1 MYLSIPYYATSMYK
15 LLDDINSPADIRRM
29 DIGELRLLCAEIRDY
44 MIRCCAVNPGHLGSS
59 LGAVELIVGLHHVY
73 DTPSDRVIFD
83 VGHQA
88 YAHKILTGRREAFK
102 KNRMRD
108 GISGFPKRDESP
120 YDAFGAGHSSTSI
133 SAALGFAEAARM
145 QRRKEKVVALL
156 GDGALTGGL
165 AFEGLNN
172 AGNSAADLLVILND
186 NNQSIDS
193 NLGALHEH
201 LLRLTTS
208 GRYNRLKDSVW
219 RHLGDNSARR
229 FLQKVTKDAKSSLVR
244 QSGGALFEA
253 LGFRYFGP
261 IDGNDIGQVVDT
273 LRRLRRLDGPRI
285 LHVFTVKGKGFPA
298 AEADPTTWHA
308 PGRFDP
314 ETGIRQ
320 GTAAGADRY
329 QDVFGEVLLELA
341 RKDSRVVGVTPAMAS
356 GCGMNLLAKE
366 MPDRFFDVGIEEE
379 HAVTFSA
386 GLAAGGMR
394 PFCNIYSS
402 FSQRAYDQIIHDV
415 ALQELPV
422 VLCFDR
428 AGLVGEDGAT
438 HHGCYDMAAYRSIP
452 NTVIAA
458 PRDEMQLK
466 NMMYGGLAATGGPY
480 IIRYPRGRGEGAAWR
495 TREAEK
501 VVPGCGECLAEGED
515 IAILGLGPCV
525 NRALEAAARCKE
537 KYGKSPAVYDMRFL
551 KPLDRSLLDAVARE
565 FGTVITVE
573 DGCLAG
579 GLYGAVTEYMA
590 SEGRSLRISGLGIP
604 DEFIPQDSQ
613 SAQRAACG
621 IDADGIFREI
631 ERVKAN

>member
-1 MYLSIPYYATSMYK
+1 MYK
-15 LLDDINSPADIRRM
+15 ILDDINSPADIKRL
-29 DIGELRLLCAEIRDY
+29 DLDGLRVLCSEIRDY

-59 LGAVELIVGLHHVY
+59 LGAVELIVGLHYVY
-73 DTPSDRVIFD
+73 DTPADKIIFD

-88 YAHKILTGRREAFK
+88 YAHKILTGRREAFR

-120 YDAFGAGHSSTSI
+120 YDAFGAGHSSTAI
-133 SAALGFAEAARM
+133 SAALGFAEAARI
-145 QRRKEKVVALL
+145 RGAEEKAVALV

-165 AFEGLNN
+165 AFEGVNN
-172 AGNSAADLLVILND
+172 AGGSAADLLVILND

-208 GRYNRLKDSVW
+208 GRYNRLKDKIW
-219 RHLGDNSARR
+219 QRLGDNSVRR
-229 FLQKVTKDAKSSLVR
+229 FLQKITKDAKSNLVR
-244 QSGGALFEA
+244 KSGGALFEA

-273 LRRLRRLDGPRI
+273 LRRLRRLGGPRI
-285 LHVFTVKGKGFPA
+285 LHVFTVKGKGYPA

-320 GTAAGADRY
+320 PSTLPADRY

-341 RKDSRVVGVTPAMAS
+341 RQDSRVVGVTPAMAT
-356 GCGMNLLAKE
+356 GCGMNLLARE

-415 ALQELPV
+415 ALQDLPV

-452 NTVIAA
+452 NAVIAV
-458 PRDEMQLK
+458 PRDEMELK
-466 NMMYGGLAATGGPY
+466 NMMHGGLTSPSGPY
-480 IIRYPRGRGEGAAWR
+480 IIRYPRGCGEGVAWR
-495 TREAEK
+495 DREAEPA
-501 VVPGCGECLAEGED
+501 VPGKGALLTEGENTV
-515 IAILGLGPCV
+515 ILGLGPCV
-525 NRALEAAARCKE
+525 NRAVEAAARFRE
-537 KYGKSPAVYDMRFL
+537 RHGWSPAVWDLRFL
-551 KPLDRSLLDAVARE
+551 KPLDGEILEAAARG
-565 FGTVITVE
+565 FRTVITVE

-579 GLYGAVTEYMA
+579 GLFGAVTEYMA
-590 SEGRSLRISGLGIP
+590 ANGYSPRISGLGIP
-604 DEFIPQDSQ
+604 DAFIPQDSQ
-613 SAQRAACG
+613 DAQRAACG
-621 IDADGIFREI
+621 IDAEGIFREI
-631 ERVKAN
+631 ERTATK

>member
-1 MYLSIPYYATSMYK
+1 MYK
-15 LLDDINSPADIRRM
+15 ILDSINSPADLKKLDM
-29 DIGELRLLCAEIRDY
+29 DGLRILCSEIRDY

-59 LGAVELIVGLHHVY
+59 LGAVELIVGLHYVY
-73 DTPSDRVIFD
+73 DTPSDKIVFD

-102 KNRMRD
+102 KNRTAE

-145 QRRKEKVVALL
+145 QGGKEKTVALV

-172 AGNSAADLLVILND
+172 AGSSAADLLVILND

-193 NLGALHEH
+193 NLGALHDY

-208 GRYNRLKDSVW
+208 GRYNRFKDRVW
-219 RHLGDNSARR
+219 RHIGDNALRR
-229 FLQKVTKDAKSSLVR
+229 FLQKVTKDTKSNLVR
-244 QSGGALFEA
+244 KSGGALFEA

-261 IDGNDIGQVVDT
+261 VDGNDIEQVVDT
-273 LRRLRRLDGPRI
+273 LARLRRIKGPRI
-285 LHVFTVKGKGFPA
+285 LHAHTLKGKGFPA

-308 PGRFDP
+308 PGKFEP
-314 ETGIRQ
+314 ETGVR
-320 GTAAGADRY
+320 TSSAPAADRY

-341 RKDSRVVGVTPAMAS
+341 RKDGRVVGITPAMAT
-356 GCGMNLLAKE
+356 GCGMNLLAKQ
-366 MPDRFFDVGIEEE
+366 MPERFYDVGIEEE

-415 ALQELPV
+415 ALQDLPV

-452 NTVIAA
+452 NTVIAV

-466 NMMYGGLAATGGPY
+466 NMMHGGLEAAGGPY
-480 IIRYPRGRGEGAAWR
+480 IIRYPRGCGEGAPWR
-495 TREAEK
+495 ERPAEIP
-501 VVPGCGECLAEGED
+501 VPGKGELLTEGVRTV
-515 IAILGLGPCV
+515 ILCLGPAV
-525 NRALEAAARCKE
+525 NRAVEAASRCKE
-537 KYGKSPAVYDMRFL
+537 KYGWSPAVYDMKFL
-551 KPLDRSLLDAVARE
+551 KPIDREILDRAARE
-565 FGTVITVE
+565 FSTVITVE

-579 GLYGAVTEYMA
+579 GLFGAVSEYMA
-590 SEGRSLRISGLGIP
+590 PLDHAPAVRGLGIP
-604 DEFIPQDSQ
+604 DKFIAQDRQ
-613 SAQRAACG
+613 DAQRDACG
-621 IDADGIFREI
+621 IDTDGIFREI
-631 ERVKAN
+631 ERTKEN